1 MSNKCGLLHTLG
13 HELLS
18 LVTRTHAQLIP
29 AVALTSLVGPDH
41 FGAWRL
47 DENRIALGTVKILL
61 ACYFYFSC
69 LTWQRT
75 SLIFFLF

>member
-29 AVALTSLVGPDH
+29 PAALANLAGPDH

-47 DENRIALGTVKILL
+47 DENRIALGTIKIIL
-61 ACYFYFSC
+61 A
-69 LTWQRT
+69 W
-75 SLIFFLF
+75 